1 MFRYSTAIAGVVSY
15 AVLAVPV
22 LLMLRGL
29 PAREVL
35 ALRPPTR
42 WRRAL
47 GLALAVF
54 VACFVFAAVYGATFD
69 PHDTA
74 AIPSYWDGSRTGAF
88 LANLIVIAVIA
99 PVVEEL
105 MFRGLGYRL
114 LERDGTR
121 AAIVVTG
128 VLFGLVH
135 GYVLA
140 LPAMVFFGIA
150 IGWLRRKTGSVYPGM
165 LVHGTTNALIV
176 LIAPPA
182 PDRPAIVRAN
192 SRRRV
197 RLGARTPPSIRSD
210 PLGGAHDA
218 RPPPSFE
225 RAERTSSPA
234 ALSQARL
241 REARR
246 AVRAVASSQPSP
258 LWAAAGDGV
267 SVAPGA

>member
-1 MFRYSTAIAGVVSY
+1 MTDSLPLHYPVGAAAAPPEAAAAPPEVPTSAEPGRGRLLAWLIFVGLLILLGYTANALVSTDGPADFMFRYSTAIAGVVAY

-22 LLMLRGL
+22 LVMLRGL

-54 VACFVFAAVYGATFD
+54 VACFVFAAFYGATFD

-176 LIAPPA
+176 LIA
-182 PDRPAIVRAN
+182 
-192 SRRRV
+192 
-197 RLGARTPPSIRSD
+197 
-210 PLGGAHDA
+210 
-218 RPPPSFE
+218 
-225 RAERTSSPA
+225 A
-234 ALSQARL
+234 ASA
-241 REARR
+241 
-246 AVRAVASSQPSP
+246 
-258 LWAAAGDGV
+258 
-267 SVAPGA
+267 